1 MKHLPGSV
9 ISEEEAL
16 GWGKYVG
23 IDEDGSARVFKK
35 EPIKIGSTWVPDKF
49 PSKMYPACY
58 RMNVEYPEHMHGKKL
73 KRRKQDGEK
82 FYEPVT

>member
-9 ISEEEAL
+9 IKKESAL
-16 GWGKYVG
+16 DWGKWVG

-35 EPIKIGSTWVPDKF
+35 EPIKIGKTWVPDKF
-49 PSKMYPACY
+49 PGKMYPACY
-58 RMNVEYPEHMHGKKL
+58 RIETEYPEHMHGKKL